1 MQSCGLLGKVL
12 DAGACLGMTMC
23 LHHPQRRTHPPAL
36 SPPSTCRSYKRVVLK
51 DSRDLNPGEHSLF
64 GAVAGAFTGLVTTP
78 LDVLKTRM
86 MLDGAK
92 GEQQGMN
99 LRVGAYGPRVLVAA
113 LLGVLKARRCLM
125 VPRLRPDCL
134 PAKE

>member
-1 MQSCGLLGKVL
+1 MSCLLLGFRARCSL
-12 DAGACLGMTMC
+12 LMPAEAALNNCRW
-23 LHHPQRRTHPPAL
+23 HPHRPYPPPAL
-36 SPPSTCRSYKRVVLK
+36 LPPLACRSYKRVVLK

-92 GEQQGMN
+92 GERGVN
-99 LRVGAYGPRVLVAA
+99 LRVRASGSVLVPATA
-113 LLGVLKARRCLM
+113 LLEVFRS
-125 VPRLRPDCL
+125 VH
-134 PAKE
+134 PAAHSCMR